1 MLPPIPEM
9 PPTPLLLATMTKEP
23 FQPVRLYY
31 DIPGRGFVGQRL
43 AALRCMSREP
53 LGKSWQWLY
62 LAEAEGLTFFAGHA
76 DVPEEVQPII
86 LGRFRFPRRGG
97 MVVELN
103 SLPRAIEA
111 ARFFGPILGE
121 KVVLRR
127 ARVVNRCFAAA
138 EGEPEALMKELD
150 RNVTVIDPAKAERDL
165 AEDLKGV
172 RTLDDLERASAAR
185 MERQLKSKKD
195 VPLVEDF
202 PLAPEEETPNFGHL
216 AMTLQLRLV
225 RAVEH
230 WRGNTHLTLTAIIM
244 QMVEQSDLGRD
255 AR

>member
-1 MLPPIPEM
+1 M
-9 PPTPLLLATMTKEP
+9 PLLLVTMTKEP

-31 DIPGRGFVGQRL
+31 TIPSRGFIGQRL
-43 AALRCMSREP
+43 AALRCMSKEP
-53 LGKSWQWLY
+53 QGKGWQWLHH
-62 LAEAEGLTFFAGHA
+62 AEAEGLTFFAGHA
-76 DVPEEVQPII
+76 DVPKEVQPII
-86 LGRFRFPRRGG
+86 LGRFHFPRGGG
-97 MVVELN
+97 MVLELK

-111 ARFFGPILGE
+111 ARFFRPHLGE

-127 ARVVNRCFAAA
+127 VRVVNRCFAAA
-138 EGEPEALMKELD
+138 AGEPAALMKELD
-150 RNVTVIDPAKAERDL
+150 RNVTVIDPAKAEREL

-172 RTLDDLERASAAR
+172 GPPEDLERAAAAR
-185 MERQLKSKKD
+185 LQRQLESKKD

-202 PLAPEEETPNFGHL
+202 PLAPEEETPNFDHL

-244 QMVEQSDLGRD
+244 RMAEQSDLGRD